1 VEIRDVEDGGH
12 GIHLDIGVRSGRE
25 DEIREMRRD
34 VRGQR
39 R

>member
-1 VEIRDVEDGGH
+1 MQIRDVEDGGH
-12 GIHLDIGVRSGRE
+12 GIRLDIDVRSGRE

-34 VRGQR
+34 VRRQR